1 MWWEAIEQG
10 TDPFPGGLDGALGG
24 FAKQSFELG
33 KDLLDRV
40 EVGTVGRQEEELGSG
55 RSDGPAHG
63 LSLVTAEVV

>member
-1 MWWEAIEQG
+1 M
-10 TDPFPGGLDGALGG
+10 DPLPGGLDGALGG
-24 FAKQSFELG
+24 FAKQSFELS

-63 LSLVTAEVV
+63 LSL